1 MTFIEKMK
9 ARTNGLKVEALTLG
23 LAVGHRRTP
32 WYAKLLVAGLVAYIV
47 TPVDLVPDFVPV
59 LGLVDDILFIPPA
72 LWLARQLVPG
82 DVLAECRARAAEVVA
97 GGRMRR
103 LGRMLAVVLWSL
115 AVLGAGMMVY
125 YAL

>member
-1 MTFIEKMK
+1 MK

-47 TPVDLVPDFVPV
+47 TPVDLVPDFIPV
-59 LGLVDDILFIPPA
+59 FGLVDDLLFIPPA
-72 LWLARQLVPG
+72 LWLARQLVPA
-82 DVLAECRARAAEVVA
+82 DVLAECRIRANEVVA

-103 LGRMLAVVLWSL
+103 VGRMLALVLWSL

>member
-1 MTFIEKMK
+1 MRFLERMK
-9 ARTNGLKVEALTLG
+9 GRAQSLKVEALTLG

-47 TPVDLVPDFVPV
+47 TPVDLVPDFIPV
-59 LGLVDDILFIPPA
+59 FGLVDDILFIPPA
-72 LWLARQLVPG
+72 LWLARRLVPV
-82 DVLAECRARAAEVVA
+82 DVLAECRLRASEVVA
-97 GGRMRR
+97 GGRLRR
-103 LGRMLAVVLWSL
+103 LGRMLAAMLWSL